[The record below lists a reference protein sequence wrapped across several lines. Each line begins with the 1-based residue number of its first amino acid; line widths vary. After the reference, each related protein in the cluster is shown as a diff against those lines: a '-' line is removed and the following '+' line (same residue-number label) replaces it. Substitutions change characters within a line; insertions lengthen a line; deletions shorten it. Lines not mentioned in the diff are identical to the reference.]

1 MVKYII
7 HKIYLNKTDFK
18 IKERVLSDC
27 HKEDGLMRVIKTRDF
42 DVNYSDMKARILKKK
57 VD

>member
-1 MVKYII
+1 MKYII
-7 HKIYLNKTDFK
+7 HKTYLKKIEFK

-42 DVNYSDMKARILKKK
+42 NVNYSDMKARILKKK